1 MNHRLTI
8 HGELTADGRSIVLM
22 ATGPEFEI
30 VAAAKWLELLTP
42 LVKKSDPPGALVL
55 PVTWTA
61 TIQLAYTFGAAWKPG
76 PRLVAWITE
85 EMGRRTVP
93 SERLAVTPPEGLT
106 PRPYQVDGAV
116 MIAAAGRALLFDD
129 PGTGKTITTILGLV
143 ERAAG
148 GIAVAPVVVVC
159 PASVVDPWVE
169 AWRTWAPGWRVIAWR
184 GAPDH
189 RRRLAARP
197 PATAAH
203 VVITSYDTCRVD
215 AHKGGP
221 LDKLGAKSVVVD
233 ECHLIKSPHAAR
245 SLAARR
251 LAKRAQTFVALSGTP
266 ITHHPGDL
274 WPTLEALAPL
284 AWPSGER
291 WKARY
296 CVTVPG
302 DYSAKVLGL
311 NTAAEPEFRATLLG
325 QHRRVAKADVLAQL
339 PPKVY
344 SVRTVELP
352 DAYRTA
358 YDQMEAEM
366 IAQLPDG
373 GELSVMS
380 VLAQLTRLAQLASAA
395 ADVTVTQE
403 PDADGELRDHVQV
416 RLKAPSWKVDALL
429 EVLAE
434 RPGEPVVAFAPSRQ
448 LMTLAGEQAEAAG
461 LQVGY
466 IVGGQSMRERT
477 ETVEAFQ
484 KGKLG
489 LLCATTGA
497 GGVGL
502 TLTAARTVVFL
513 QRPWSLV
520 EATQAE
526 DRCHRIGSEIHDS
539 IEVIDIVAADTIDA
553 RVRGVLYDKAGQ
565 LADLLQDRRIVTQLL
580 GGISIGKAA
589 A

>member
-1 MNHRLTI
+1 MHSTLAV
-8 HGELTADGRSIVLM
+8 HGELTTDDRSIVLM
-22 ATGPEFEI
+22 ATGAEYEI
-30 VAAAKWLELLTP
+30 LGAAKWLETLTP
-42 LVKKSDPPGALVL
+42 LIKKSDPPGALVL
-55 PVTWTA
+55 PVTWA
-61 TIQLAYTFGAAWKPG
+61 AAVQLAYTFGGAWRPG
-76 PRLVAWITE
+76 PRLLAWLRDETL
-85 EMGRRTVP
+85 RRTPAAGALSVA
-93 SERLAVTPPEGLT
+93 LPEGLT

-116 MIAAAGRALLFDD
+116 MIAAMGRALLFDD
-129 PGTGKTITTILGLV
+129 PGTGKTITTILGLL
-143 ERAAG
+143 ERAAAG
-148 GIAVAPVVVVC
+148 YQVAPVIVIA

-169 AWRTWAPGWRVIAWR
+169 AWQTWAPAWRVTAWR
-184 GAPDH
+184 GSPNH
-189 RRRLAARP
+189 RRRLAARS

-203 VVITSYDTCRVD
+203 VLVTSYDTARMD
-215 AHKGGP
+215 AARGKP
-221 LDKLGAKSVVVD
+221 LGNLGAQTVVVD
-233 ECHLIKSPHAAR
+233 ECHLIKSAHSAR
-245 SLAARR
+245 SVAARR
-251 LAKRAQTFVALSGTP
+251 LARRAAHYVALSGTP

-274 WPTLEALAPL
+274 WPALEALEPL

-296 CVTVPG
+296 CLTVQG
-302 DYSAKVLGL
+302 DYSARVLGL
-311 NTAAEPEFRATLLG
+311 NQAAEPEFRTTLLG
-325 QHRRVAKADVLAQL
+325 QHRRVAKADVLTQL
-339 PPKVY
+339 PPKVH

-352 DAYRTA
+352 SDWRKA
-358 YDQMEAEM
+358 YDRMEDEM
-366 IAQLPDG
+366 IAELPDG

-380 VLAQLTRLAQLASAA
+380 VLAQLTRLSQLASAA
-395 ADVTVTQE
+395 ADVTVTSE
-403 PDADGELRDHVQV
+403 PGADGEEHDRVQV

-448 LMTLAGEQAEAAG
+448 LVMLAGQQAEAAG
-461 LQVGY
+461 IAVGY
-466 IVGGQSMRERT
+466 VVGGQSMRERT

-484 KGKLG
+484 RGKLG

-539 IEVIDIVAADTIDA
+539 IEVIDIVASNTIDA

-565 LADLLQDRRIVTQLL
+565 LAELLQDRRIVTQLL
-580 GGISIGKAA
+580 GGLTIRKAA